1 MKKYISLFLAALML
15 LSLLAGCGK
24 KSDGGDGTR
33 TLVLR
38 NTAGLSTNDP
48 HATTNTHD
56 YTVFENIYEGL
67 YDLNEA
73 TGGYD
78 LRLAEKVEAND
89 DATEYTVTLKQGVKF
104 HNGETMTADDVVFSY
119 AHAQKD
125 AHMGSYCRP
134 LDHVEKVGTG
144 PYMWDENNYNPLSSW
159 SAVAFEDYHRG
170 KAKIE
175 KITWN
180 VIADDTSAITA
191 LQNGELDYMVVPISY
206 WEDIKA
212 SNKFNCVEKESNEV
226 MLFCINV
233 ESKTHGELLR
243 NDNIRLAMMYALDR
257 DGINKLVCDGYG
269 TPTYMY
275 INPNY
280 AAAAPASDSL
290 KNPIPYNLQKAKE
303 LLAQEGY
310 PDGIDIGEFNVAA
323 GRNENFG
330 VAVQAQLEAAGIKS
344 TLVVSDYN
352 VAGDRNVAQEYDICI
367 AYDCGNYD
375 FNNFEQQS
383 SSAAIGLTNVLFNGP
398 SGKFN
403 DLSAKFDEWLK
414 EGSSTADEAKRL
426 EIYTE
431 MYNAYYD
438 THTQVPLINLPS
450 CVAYSKDL
458 NAIAVPTDYRVYDW
472 SWNS

>member
-1 MKKYISLFLAALML
+1 MAARAFAFAGACFSSQVAAPCASRSHNRVRLPPEVAALIVQLQQQVRHQAQQLSERDQALAQRDAL
-15 LSLLAGCGK
+15 LQRKDREIA
-24 KSDGGDGTR
+24 
-33 TLVLR
+33 LR
-38 NTAGLSTNDP
+38 
-48 HATTNTHD
+48 
-56 YTVFENIYEGL
+56 E
-67 YDLNEA
+67 
-73 TGGYD
+73 
-78 LRLAEKVEAND
+78 
-89 DATEYTVTLKQGVKF
+89 
-104 HNGETMTADDVVFSY
+104 
-119 AHAQKD
+119 
-125 AHMGSYCRP
+125 
-134 LDHVEKVGTG
+134 
-144 PYMWDENNYNPLSSW
+144 
-159 SAVAFEDYHRG
+159 
-170 KAKIE
+170 AKIE

-206 WEDIKA
+206 WGDIKA
-212 SNKFNCVEKESNEV
+212 SDKFNCVEKESNEV

-280 AAAAPASDSL
+280 AAAAPTADSL

-414 EGSSTADEAKRL
+414 EGSSTADEAKRI

>member
-1 MKKYISLFLAALML
+1 
-15 LSLLAGCGK
+15 
-24 KSDGGDGTR
+24 
-33 TLVLR
+33 
-38 NTAGLSTNDP
+38 
-48 HATTNTHD
+48 
-56 YTVFENIYEGL
+56 
-67 YDLNEA
+67 
-73 TGGYD
+73 
-78 LRLAEKVEAND
+78 
-89 DATEYTVTLKQGVKF
+89 
-104 HNGETMTADDVVFSY
+104 
-119 AHAQKD
+119 
-125 AHMGSYCRP
+125 
-134 LDHVEKVGTG
+134 
-144 PYMWDENNYNPLSSW
+144 MWDENNYNPLSSW

-212 SNKFNCVEKESNEV
+212 SDKFNCVEKESNEV

-310 PDGIDIGEFNVAA
+310 PNGIDIGEFNVAA